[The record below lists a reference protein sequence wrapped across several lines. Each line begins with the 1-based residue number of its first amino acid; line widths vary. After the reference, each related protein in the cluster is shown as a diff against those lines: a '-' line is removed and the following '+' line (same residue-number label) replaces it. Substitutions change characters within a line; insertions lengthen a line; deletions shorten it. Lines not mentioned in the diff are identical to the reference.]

1 MRKDDFY
8 SKQAMKKKAL
18 SLSLVFLFILSF
30 LGQNTLLQAEPE
42 VAGQDKTNAVY
53 NVGVEASQGGK
64 TVGDLS
70 NLNLESSFNLKF
82 SFMFKIVNDE
92 NIGDYINQGLEN
104 EKEQVNEK
112 DIANIYLGENIKA
125 ADEAKLTTPVYEVK
139 SGQKV
144 GVISIFNDD
153 SGKTFAKMEFLSD
166 PKDPKG
172 QFDYEPEDL
181 QQLTVEFEG
190 MFEALR
196 GKDNHGTG
204 DKKFIKI
211 LEKEIELPSQEKV
224 EKFTL
229 NKSGAQIGMD
239 NIMWTIKASRT
250 VDSQKADIAGN
261 KIVDNLSNVGE
272 VVPGSFKINNKA
284 VEDKDIYNSATKTI
298 EYTFPEGSEGEQ
310 VITFETKIPWGDKAK
325 VTVENKVQ
333 LVKPEGEPEEH
344 IAKVEPSKA
353 PQISKTF
360 KGVDVNIDNNEK
372 ALLWE
377 IRAGKAGFSYGPT
390 WISDVFL
397 GKENAPKPTRV
408 EVTVE
413 KLNAEG
419 KWEIIN
425 LDDSFVN
432 AKDKPAPQ
440 MKEDDPCPAIPD
452 KYTKSE
458 IYDFGENA
466 FTSKIKDD
474 EYAVKSTN
482 WFFLPNLNGE
492 IKITFKQIFATDA
505 VIESNA
511 IKNTAEI
518 YNCGI
523 YYTPINPPIFVGLGS
538 ISKHAVTSGEYNVY
552 GTAPLFRQGIFPW
565 NINVDLSKAFVDE
578 NVSVYE
584 VFFYDSEE
592 ELKANKTKLTLNEE
606 DIAKLP
612 EGTFTKLMENN
623 VNVNLAYVKDSIK
636 SNNSEDKLKV
646 DVYPLMLNGE
656 QVGEVVRVSGF
667 RESKK
672 YELEIQTQIQDFYE
686 KAHGKSHYDT
696 GIMSNTAI
704 LAMGKAESLKLLPA
718 TDYDRFDANLFR
730 KTVLNYDVDLNDL
743 KSVWQVK
750 DASYGSIYTDYYKKV
765 DPAKTFNYKD
775 RTSFFRININPFGT
789 NWEEY
794 LKDVKNKP
802 ETLPNYD
809 KVVLT
814 DNLPDDW
821 KLVPVDD
828 SGAMFAVY
836 EASPSELIQIEYSI
850 SYGGSPGQKRNLRDP
865 QATRRLSDA
874 EIKNL
879 LTFDEAKKEW
889 TFNNIDGKSYMVV
902 AKAQLDKAAFEKL
915 TENMSQPDE
924 AHAYINN
931 AQIQANNEL
940 PRNASDNMNV
950 KPELLSKKQPVW
962 KGADAE
968 GTASLEWT
976 IEHKPYLKD
985 YKSVELTD
993 VLDEN
998 LYVPVNEK
1006 GQLDLNTIKV
1016 EYSSELGPDGEYS
1029 NYQESMVTAMN
1040 SKDSNTVQAIYD
1052 AKTHELKFKL
1062 PDNKDPKNPRAWKIT
1077 YLTYLEPLNIDRDTV
1092 KNIVKFQS
1100 ALGGSEAQGEWEEQ
1114 LKDNK
1119 AWASLKNY
1127 PVYVFQKM
1135 GKADKDSN
1143 YAPLAGATFEL
1154 YFNKEVVNT
1163 KVSRNDGKI
1172 IFVNLKPGEYELK
1185 ETVAPEGYK
1194 IIEKTIKFTITAD
1207 GKLELSKTN
1216 PDSVKGEGSRLNP
1229 VLVYNELRPEE
1240 TTTETTATTGTK
1252 PSKPSEGTKSSSST
1266 KPSTPKDL
1274 TGTGESINISAIVG
1288 LAAIVSAAVLILIA
1302 KRREE

>member
-239 NIMWTIKASRT
+239 NIMWAIKASRT

-298 EYTFPEGSEGEQ
+298 EYTFPEDSEGEQ

-419 KWEIIN
+419 NWEIIN

-432 AKDKPAPQ
+432 AKDKPTPQ

-492 IKITFKQIFATDA
+492 IKITFKQIYATDA

-584 VFFYDSEE
+584 VFFYGSEE

-1029 NYQESMVTAMN
+1029 NYQEAMVTAMN

-1100 ALGGSEAQGEWEEQ
+1100 ALGGSGAQGEWEEQ

-1119 AWASLKNY
+1119 AWASLKKY

-1143 YAPLAGATFEL
+1143 YAPLAGAIFEL